1 MEFKLKKFEQNPILQ
16 PRTGSPWD
24 GAQVR
29 NPAVIKHNGKIHL
42 IYTAAGDIDIEHKL
56 YLGHAVSSD
65 GFNFEFAGAG
75 PFAIPSKDE
84 FDGFDAGGMED
95 PRAVK
100 IDGRIYITYCA
111 RSVPH
116 WSFIEGE
123 RLKNPPSEGS
133 TWTRNYRRGGLLV
146 TEDLES
152 YTRMGPVTT
161 DDHYDCNI
169 ILFPERIN
177 GKYVMLHRP
186 SDFKAE
192 IESGAQAATAG
203 INICFSDDLL
213 HWHDDVPLMKNVFPW
228 ETGKIG
234 GATPPVKTPEG
245 WLTLYHAVEKRPEV
259 CNWHQDYHFCYR
271 TGVMLLDLEDPR
283 KVLARAPAP
292 ILEPEAPFEKFG
304 TVNNVVF
311 ATGIIEASDE
321 LLIYYGAADTV
332 VGVATTKT
340 KQPGAPQRKGILCPA
355 SASVPQV

>member
-1 MEFKLKKFEQNPILQ
+1 MKFKLKRFDLNPVLQ
-16 PRTGSPWD
+16 PRPLSWWD
-24 GAQVR
+24 AAQIR
-29 NPAVIKHNGKIHL
+29 NPAAVVHDGKIHL
-42 IYTAAGDIDIEHKL
+42 IYTATGDIDIEHKL
-56 YLGHAVSSD
+56 YLGHAVSTD
-65 GFNFEFAGAG
+65 GFHFDFAGAE
-75 PFAIPSKDE
+75 PFAEPSATE

-116 WSFIEGE
+116 WSFIQGQ
-123 RLKNPPSEGS
+123 RLKNPPTGGV
-133 TWTRNYRRGGLLV
+133 TWTENYRRGGLLM
-146 TEDLES
+146 TDDLKS
-152 YTRMGPVTT
+152 YQRLGPVTT

-186 SDFKAE
+186 SGFKAE
-192 IESGAQAATAG
+192 IEAGTREVAG
-203 INICFSDDLL
+203 INICFSNDLIHWEDDQVLL
-213 HWHDDVPLMKNVFPW
+213 KNEFPW

-234 GATPPVKTPEG
+234 GATPPVKTAEG
-245 WLTLYHAVEKRPEV
+245 WLTLYHAVEARPAV

-283 KVLARAPAP
+283 KVLARAPHP
-292 ILEPEAPFEKFG
+292 ILEPQTNFEKFG

-311 ATGIIEASDE
+311 ATGIVEAGDE

-332 VGVATTKT
+332 VCVATANTK
-340 KQPGAPQRKGILCPA
+340 KLLDFVLNYRK
-355 SASVPQV
+355 